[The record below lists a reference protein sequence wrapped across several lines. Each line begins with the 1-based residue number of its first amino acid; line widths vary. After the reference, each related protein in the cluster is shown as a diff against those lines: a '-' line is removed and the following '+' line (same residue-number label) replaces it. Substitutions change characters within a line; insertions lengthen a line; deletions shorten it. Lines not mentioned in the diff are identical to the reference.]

1 MNGTLHDLKEQYIS
15 GLEDYLAGKGEIAL
29 QQAYELGR
37 RAVAEGRGILHMASV
52 HQDALAAVL
61 LRARTP
67 KESMRVLN
75 GASEF
80 FAESLAP
87 FEMSLR
93 GYQESIEKLRSL
105 NRALEQSEKRLRS
118 VIQTAR
124 DAIISID
131 SNTSIISWNKG
142 AQIIFGYA
150 EEEVLG
156 KPLAILMPERYREAF
171 RKNME
176 RSRLTEEPEYI
187 GKTFEFQGLRKDGS
201 EFPSEVSIASWR
213 TEEGKFY
220 TSIVR
225 NITERKRAEEELR
238 RAHDE
243 LEMRVKERTAEL
255 KRRTEELARS
265 NAELEQ
271 FAYIASHDLQE
282 PLRMVSGFTQLLAR
296 RYKGRLDKDADEFI
310 AFIVDGVTRMQ
321 RMIEDLLTYSR
332 VGTRGKV
339 FEPVNCEE
347 VFNQAVTNLKVTI
360 EENGA
365 VVTHDPLPVII
376 ADALQMTQLFQNLIG
391 NAIKFRGKET
401 PRVHVSA
408 QRKGDEWIFS
418 VRDNGIGIYP
428 EFFKRLFQ
436 IFQREHTAAEYPG
449 TGIGLAICKKIVER
463 HGGRIWAESEVGKG
477 STFYFTIPVRQ
488 DKWQF
493 SQKDSII

>member
-1 MNGTLHDLKEQYIS
+1 MNGTSYDLKEQYVS
-15 GLEDYLAGKGEIAL
+15 GLEDYLEGKGEIAL

-37 RAVAEGRGILHMASV
+37 RAVAEGLGILYMASV
-52 HQDALAAVL
+52 HQDALALVL
-61 LRARTP
+61 PRARTP
-67 KESMRVLN
+67 KESILILN

-80 FAESLAP
+80 FAECLAP

-93 GYQESIEKLRSL
+93 GYQESITKLRSL
-105 NRALEQSEKRLRS
+105 NRALEQSEMKFRS

-131 SNTSIISWNKG
+131 SNGNIISWNKG
-142 AQIIFGYA
+142 AQMSFGYT

-156 KPLAILMPERYREAF
+156 KPLTILMPERYREAY
-171 RKNME
+171 RKSME
-176 RSRLTEEPEYI
+176 RLRLTGESQYI
-187 GKTFEFQGLRKDGS
+187 GRTFEFWGLRKDGS
-201 EFPSEVSIASWR
+201 EFPSEISIAVWR
-213 TEEGKFY
+213 TEEGTFY
-220 TSIVR
+220 TGIVR
-225 NITERKRAEEELR
+225 DITERKRAEEELR

-243 LEMRVKERTAEL
+243 LEMRVKQRTAEL
-255 KRRTEELARS
+255 KRRTAELARS

-321 RMIEDLLTYSR
+321 KMIEDLLAYSR
-332 VGTRGKV
+332 VGTRVKP
-339 FEPVNCEE
+339 FEPVSCEE
-347 VFNQAVTNLKVTI
+347 VLNQAVANLKVII

-365 VVTHDPLPVII
+365 VITHDPLPVIT
-376 ADALQMTQLFQNLIG
+376 ADALQMVQLLQNLVA
-391 NAIKFRGKET
+391 NAIKFKREEP
-401 PRVHVSA
+401 PRVHISA
-408 QRKGDEWIFS
+408 ERKGEEWIFT

-436 IFQREHTAAEYPG
+436 IFQREHTATEYPG

-463 HGGRIWAESEVGKG
+463 HGGRIWVESEVGKG
-477 STFYFTIPVRQ
+477 STFYFTIPVREG
-488 DKWQF
+488 K
-493 SQKDSII
+493 